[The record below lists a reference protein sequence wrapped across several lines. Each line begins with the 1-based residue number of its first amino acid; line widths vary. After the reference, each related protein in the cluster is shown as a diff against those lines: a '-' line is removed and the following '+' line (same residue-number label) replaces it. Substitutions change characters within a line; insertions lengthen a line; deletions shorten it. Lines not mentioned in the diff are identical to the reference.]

1 MDPEELQ
8 IERMKLKERYRKSLK
23 IIQSFVPGNLYVYN
37 SFRDMGID
45 PGTICLY
52 IRPSER
58 KYSNLVQV
66 LVPGQG
72 VKWLFYYELKI

>member
-8 IERMKLKERYRKSLK
+8 IERMRLEERYAERLK

-37 SFRDMGID
+37 SVRGMEID

-52 IRPSER
+52 IRPSKR
-58 KYSNLVQV
+58 KYSDLVEV
-66 LVPGQG
+66 LVAGKG
-72 VKWLFYYELKI
+72 VMWLFYYELF